1 MNFVFYYLTLPI
13 ELTDVRI
20 HWKEETPVQRPYA
33 TRNTVVYIRYIAAK
47 KRGEEG
53 AQKTISSYAL
63 RPSFRGDCNAADRHE
78 WVFRRSLMKGW
89 KAILDMRHRKYE
101 YFGSLS
107 SKYCKSYNREIGEN
121 DSSRVF
127 RVSNFFLRRLPK
139 INKKLITCVHQKEM
153 HSDGNHFP
161 SDSEYYHRAGTH
173 FRLEVI
179 STPLNVAHYHSTITN
194 CRFFWQSFSSRSSLL
209 RDCSVAHS
217 RSLAFDFRTQLVVR
231 YN

>member
-1 MNFVFYYLTLPI
+1 MSVSTWLKEGLKGYSRYAPSQIWIFREPLIEVLQIVQQGNWWKWQLESVSSQQFFV
-13 ELTDVRI
+13 
-20 HWKEETPVQRPYA
+20 
-33 TRNTVVYIRYIAAK
+33 
-47 KRGEEG
+47 
-53 AQKTISSYAL
+53 
-63 RPSFRGDCNAADRHE
+63 
-78 WVFRRSLMKGW
+78 
-89 KAILDMRHRKYE
+89 
-101 YFGSLS
+101 
-107 SKYCKSYNREIGEN
+107 
-121 DSSRVF
+121 
-127 RVSNFFLRRLPK
+127 RRLPK

-173 FRLEVI
+173 FRLGVI